1 METSL
6 CIIKKKN
13 MKTKSTLTIIALLIT
28 FASFG
33 QQLNNINKKELVNN
47 LNSPTK
53 IWVSGFWEI
62 QKNGT
67 KKWRNGYWIF
77 EEKSF
82 QRKSELLKQKTTN
95 RPKA

>member
-1 METSL
+1 
-6 CIIKKKN
+6 

-28 FASFG
+28 IASFG
-33 QQLNNINKKELVNN
+33 QQLNDINKKDLVNN

-53 IWVSGFWEI
+53 IWVNGFWEI

-67 KKWRNGYWIF
+67 KKWRKGYWIF
-77 EEKSF
+77 KERSF

>member
-1 METSL
+1 
-6 CIIKKKN
+6 

-28 FASFG
+28 IASFG
-33 QQLNNINKKELVNN
+33 QQLKDINKKELVNN

-53 IWVSGFWEI
+53 IWVNGFWES

-67 KKWRNGYWIF
+67 KKWRKGYWIF
-77 EEKSF
+77 EERSF

>member
-1 METSL
+1 
-6 CIIKKKN
+6 

-28 FASFG
+28 MASFG
-33 QQLNNINKKELVNN
+33 QQLNDINKKDLVNN

-53 IWVSGFWEI
+53 IWVNGFWEI

-67 KKWRNGYWIF
+67 KKWRKGYWIF
-77 EEKSF
+77 EERSF
-82 QRKSELLKQKTTN
+82 QKKSELLKQKTTN